1 MSQEDI
7 DLCLSIEAGNR
18 CRDIMDAWFDTSNS
32 KDKSIKSGGHRTFL
46 KRIDFN
52 SKSDLDNLRGMSRYF
67 LGNHAAILK
76 EANRLDAA
84 TGALTVGLNDISHQS
99 LTASINCGLNQA
111 GFIEFI
117 TFLRQRPL
125 SCKLITNDTCEHII
139 GFIKSLYKSSP
150 TMREFL
156 YGETRWNAKQR
167 LKWWALLSKMRSSFR
182 GGRSEGDEEAM
193 LVTGDGDGVDGPH
206 GGVHYIYTSS
216 VPHKAE
222 LYSNWDYDRQNI
234 FSNARTTGY
243 HSKVLQKA
251 ASVEGAQGGNCLAGA
266 CEMTDEELL
275 EVLATDHLDRA
286 KAQSAQA
293 AAAAKVD
300 EGLEAPPKK
309 IKKLYNKVTMS
320 QFQTSTVEQAFLHTL
335 LPSPSIIKQKVGD
348 AMSE

>member
-1 MSQEDI
+1 
-7 DLCLSIEAGNR
+7 
-18 CRDIMDAWFDTSNS
+18 
-32 KDKSIKSGGHRTFL
+32 
-46 KRIDFN
+46 
-52 SKSDLDNLRGMSRYF
+52 
-67 LGNHAAILK
+67 
-76 EANRLDAA
+76 
-84 TGALTVGLNDISHQS
+84 
-99 LTASINCGLNQA
+99 
-111 GFIEFI
+111 
-117 TFLRQRPL
+117 
-125 SCKLITNDTCEHII
+125 
-139 GFIKSLYKSSP
+139 
-150 TMREFL
+150 MREFL

-275 EVLATDHLDRA
+275 
-286 KAQSAQA
+286 
-293 AAAAKVD
+293 
-300 EGLEAPPKK
+300 
-309 IKKLYNKVTMS
+309 
-320 QFQTSTVEQAFLHTL
+320 
-335 LPSPSIIKQKVGD
+335 
-348 AMSE
+348 